1 MGEKPDQIERH
12 IRHQRSELEENIS
25 ELEEKVKSAF
35 DWRTQFEERP
45 AIMLGAAFVG
55 GALLSA
61 LLPSTSRIRSKVS
74 SLRRASSN
82 DPWTPYTNRETSYTA
97 NREAPHTPPQVE
109 SHSAGSSSYSGGYSA
124 SKTAETWENLKNA
137 AIGMATSRISQ
148 FIEDLVPGFSE
159 HYNRAASG
167 RPVAPFS
174 SMPSSGGPS
183 AGGSGSTEKNWQKP
197 NGGSDYAS
205 HS

>member
-12 IRHQRSELEENIS
+12 IQHQRSELEDNIS

-45 AIMLGAAFVG
+45 AIMLGAAFIG

-61 LLPSTSRIRSKVS
+61 LLPSTRSITSKVS
-74 SLRRASSN
+74 SKRHTSSS
-82 DPWTPYTNRETSYTA
+82 DPRTPYTNRET
-97 NREAPHTPPQVE
+97 APLAE
-109 SHSAGSSSYSGGYSA
+109 SHPASSYSTESSYSGGYSA
-124 SKTAETWENLKNA
+124 SKTNETWENLKNA
-137 AIGMATSRISQ
+137 AIGMATTRISE
-148 FIEDLVPGFSE
+148 FIEQLVPGFSE
-159 HYNRAASG
+159 HYNKAASG
-167 RPVAPFS
+167 KPVTPFS
-174 SMPSSGGPS
+174 SMPS
-183 AGGSGSTEKNWQKP
+183 AGGSGSSEKNWQKP

>member
-12 IRHQRSELEENIS
+12 IQHQRSELEDNIS

-45 AIMLGAAFVG
+45 ALMLGAAFVG

-61 LLPSTSRIRSKVS
+61 LLPSTSSISSKVS
-74 SLRRASSN
+74 SLRRTSSS
-82 DPWTPYTNRETSYTA
+82 DPWTPYTNRDPV
-97 NREAPHTPPQVE
+97 APVE
-109 SHSAGSSSYSGGYSA
+109 SHSTGSSYTGGYSA
-124 SKTAETWENLKNA
+124 SKSSETWENLKNA
-137 AIGMATSRISQ
+137 AIGMATARISE
-148 FIEDLVPGFSE
+148 FIEELVPGFSE
-159 HYNRAASG
+159 HYNKAASG
-167 RPVAPFS
+167 RPATPFS
-174 SMPSSGGPS
+174 SMPSSGGPDG
-183 AGGSGSTEKNWQKP
+183 GGSGSSEKNWQKP

>member
-12 IRHQRSELEENIS
+12 IRHQRSELEDNIS

-35 DWRTQFEERP
+35 DWRTQFQERP

-55 GALLSA
+55 GALVSA
-61 LLPSTSRIRSKVS
+61 LLPSTSTVTKRLS
-74 SLRRASSN
+74 SMRHTSS
-82 DPWTPYTNRETSYTA
+82 DPWTPYTNREPVAQT
-97 NREAPHTPPQVE
+97 E
-109 SHSAGSSSYSGGYSA
+109 SSSTRPSSGDYSA
-124 SKTAETWENLKNA
+124 SKTSETWENLKNA
-137 AIGMATSRISQ
+137 AIGMATARISE

-159 HYNRAASG
+159 HYRKAASG
-167 RPVAPFS
+167 RPVTPFS
-174 SMPSSGGPS
+174 SMPSAGGP
-183 AGGSGSTEKNWQKP
+183 GGSGSGERNWQKP

>member
-45 AIMLGAAFVG
+45 AIMLGAAFLG

-61 LLPSTSRIRSKVS
+61 LVPSISSRSSKDSSRRSKS
-74 SLRRASSN
+74 SIES
-82 DPWTPYTNRETSYTA
+82 WTPYTNRETPY
-97 NREAPHTPPQVE
+97 TPPQVE
-109 SHSAGSSSYSGGYSA
+109 SQATGPSFSGDYAA
-124 SKTAETWENLKNA
+124 SKTGETWENLKNA
-137 AIGMATSRISQ
+137 AIGMATTRISQ
-148 FIEDLVPGFSE
+148 FIEELLPGFSE
-159 HYNRAASG
+159 HYNKAASG
-167 RPVAPFS
+167 RSVTPFS
-174 SMPSSGGPS
+174 SIPS
-183 AGGSGSTEKNWQKP
+183 AGGSGSSEKNWQKP
-197 NGGSDYAS
+197 NGGGSDYAS

>member
-12 IRHQRSELEENIS
+12 IQHQRSELEDNIS

-61 LLPSTSRIRSKVS
+61 LLPSTSSISSKVS
-74 SLRRASSN
+74 SLRRTSSS
-82 DPWTPYTNRETSYTA
+82 DPWTPYTNREPVA
-97 NREAPHTPPQVE
+97 HVE
-109 SHSAGSSSYSGGYSA
+109 SHSTGSSYSGGYSS
-124 SKTAETWENLKNA
+124 SKTNETWENLKNA
-137 AIGMATSRISQ
+137 AIGMATARISE
-148 FIEDLVPGFSE
+148 FIEELVPGFSE
-159 HYNRAASG
+159 HYNKAASG
-167 RPVAPFS
+167 KPVTPFS
-174 SMPSSGGPS
+174 SMPS
-183 AGGSGSTEKNWQKP
+183 AGGSGSSEKNWQKP

>member
-12 IRHQRSELEENIS
+12 IQHQRSELGDNIS

-45 AIMLGAAFVG
+45 ALMLGAAFVG

-61 LLPSTSRIRSKVS
+61 LLPSTSSITSKVS
-74 SLRRASSN
+74 SRRRTSSK
-82 DPWTPYTNRETSYTA
+82 DPWTPYTNREGSYT
-97 NREAPHTPPQVE
+97 NRETPYTPPHVE
-109 SHSAGSSSYSGGYSA
+109 SQSTGSSYSGGYSA

-159 HYNRAASG
+159 HYNKAASG
-167 RPVAPFS
+167 RPVTPFS
-174 SMPSSGGPS
+174 SMPS
-183 AGGSGSTEKNWQKP
+183 AGGSGSSEKNWQKP

>member
-12 IRHQRSELEENIS
+12 IRHQRSELEDNIS

-35 DWRTQFEERP
+35 DWRTQFQERP

-55 GALLSA
+55 GAVVAS
-61 LLPSTSRIRSKVS
+61 LLPSRSTVTKRLSSMRHTSS
-74 SLRRASSN
+74 
-82 DPWTPYTNRETSYTA
+82 DTWTPYTNREPVAQTESSSTRPSYT
-97 NREAPHTPPQVE
+97 
-109 SHSAGSSSYSGGYSA
+109 GDYSV
-124 SKTAETWENLKNA
+124 SKTSETWENLKNA
-137 AIGMATSRISQ
+137 AIGMATASISE

-159 HYNRAASG
+159 HYRKAASG
-167 RPVAPFS
+167 RPVTPFS
-174 SMPSSGGPS
+174 SMPSAGGP
-183 AGGSGSTEKNWQKP
+183 GGSGSGERNSQKP

>member
-12 IRHQRSELEENIS
+12 IRHQRSELEDNIS

-35 DWRTQFEERP
+35 DWRTQFQERP

-55 GALLSA
+55 GAVVAA
-61 LLPSTSRIRSKVS
+61 LLPSRSTVTKRLSSMRHTSS
-74 SLRRASSN
+74 
-82 DPWTPYTNRETSYTA
+82 DTWTPYTNREPVAQTESTSTRPSYT
-97 NREAPHTPPQVE
+97 
-109 SHSAGSSSYSGGYSA
+109 GDYSA
-124 SKTAETWENLKNA
+124 SKTSETWENLKNA
-137 AIGMATSRISQ
+137 AIGMATARISE

-159 HYNRAASG
+159 HYRKAASG
-167 RPVAPFS
+167 RPVTPFS
-174 SMPSSGGPS
+174 SMPSAGGP
-183 AGGSGSTEKNWQKP
+183 AGSGSGERNWQKP

>member
-12 IRHQRSELEENIS
+12 IQHQRSELEDNIS

-45 AIMLGAAFVG
+45 ALMLGAAFVG
-55 GALLSA
+55 GAVLAA
-61 LLPSTSRIRSKVS
+61 LLPSTSSISSRVSSRVS
-74 SLRRASSN
+74 SLHRATSS
-82 DPWTPYTNRETSYTA
+82 DPWTPYTNRETPYSA
-97 NREAPHTPPQVE
+97 PQVE
-109 SHSAGSSSYSGGYSA
+109 SHSTGSSYSGGYSA
-124 SKTAETWENLKNA
+124 SKSSETWENLKNA
-137 AIGMATSRISQ
+137 AIGMATARISE

-159 HYNRAASG
+159 HYKKAASG
-167 RPVAPFS
+167 RPVTPFS

-183 AGGSGSTEKNWQKP
+183 SGGSGSSEKNWQKP

>member
-12 IRHQRSELEENIS
+12 IRHQRSELEDNIS

-35 DWRTQFEERP
+35 DWRTQFQERP

-55 GALLSA
+55 GAVVAA
-61 LLPSTSRIRSKVS
+61 LLPSTLTVAKRLS
-74 SLRRASSN
+74 SMRRTSS
-82 DPWTPYTNRETSYTA
+82 DPWTPYTNREPVAQTESSSTRPSYTGDY
-97 NREAPHTPPQVE
+97 
-109 SHSAGSSSYSGGYSA
+109 SASSTRPSSSGDYSA
-124 SKTAETWENLKNA
+124 SKTSETWENLKNA
-137 AIGMATSRISQ
+137 AIGMATARISE

-159 HYNRAASG
+159 HYRKAASG
-167 RPVAPFS
+167 RPVTPFS
-174 SMPSSGGPS
+174 SMPSAGGP
-183 AGGSGSTEKNWQKP
+183 GGSGSGDRNWQKP

>member
-12 IRHQRSELEENIS
+12 IQHQRSELEDNIS

-45 AIMLGAAFVG
+45 ALMLGAAFVG

-61 LLPSTSRIRSKVS
+61 LLPSTSSITSRVS
-74 SLRRASSN
+74 SLRRTSSG
-82 DPWTPYTNRETSYTA
+82 DTWTPYTNREPVA
-97 NREAPHTPPQVE
+97 HAE
-109 SHSAGSSSYSGGYSA
+109 SHPTGSPYSGGHSP
-124 SKTAETWENLKNA
+124 SKTSETWENLKNA
-137 AIGMATSRISQ
+137 AIGMATARISE
-148 FIEDLVPGFSE
+148 FIEKLAPGFSE
-159 HYNRAASG
+159 HYNKAASG
-167 RPVAPFS
+167 KPVTPFS
-174 SMPSSGGPS
+174 SMPSSGGS
-183 AGGSGSTEKNWQKP
+183 GSGEKNWQKP

>member
-1 MGEKPDQIERH
+1 MGEKPDQIEQH
-12 IRHQRSELEENIS
+12 IRHQRSELGDNIS

-35 DWRTQFEERP
+35 DLRTQFEERP
-45 AIMLGAAFVG
+45 ALMLGAAFVG

-61 LLPSTSRIRSKVS
+61 LLPSTSSITSKVS
-74 SLRRASSN
+74 SKRRKSSI
-82 DPWTPYTNRETSYTA
+82 DSWTPYTNRETPYA
-97 NREAPHTPPQVE
+97 NRDTSYTPPQVE
-109 SHSAGSSSYSGGYSA
+109 SHSSGSSSGGYSA
-124 SKTAETWENLKNA
+124 PKTAETWENLKNA

-167 RPVAPFS
+167 RPATPFS
-174 SMPSSGGPS
+174 SMPS
-183 AGGSGSTEKNWQKP
+183 AGGSGSSEKSWQKP

>member
-12 IRHQRSELEENIS
+12 IQHQRSELEDNIS

-45 AIMLGAAFVG
+45 ALMLGAAFVG

-61 LLPSTSRIRSKVS
+61 LLPSTSSIASKMS
-74 SLRRASSN
+74 SKRRTSSSEA
-82 DPWTPYTNRETSYTA
+82 WTPYTNRETPYS
-97 NREAPHTPPQVE
+97 APHVE
-109 SHSAGSSSYSGGYSA
+109 SQSTGSSYSGGYSA
-124 SKTAETWENLKNA
+124 SKPSETWENLKNA
-137 AIGMATSRISQ
+137 AIGMVTARVSE
-148 FIEDLVPGFSE
+148 FIEELVPGFTE
-159 HYNRAASG
+159 HYKKAASG
-167 RPVAPFS
+167 RPATPFS
-174 SMPSSGGPS
+174 AMPSSGGPS
-183 AGGSGSTEKNWQKP
+183 EKNWQRP

>member
-12 IRHQRSELEENIS
+12 IQHQRSELEDNIS

-45 AIMLGAAFVG
+45 AIMLGAAFIG

-61 LLPSTSRIRSKVS
+61 LLPSTSSISSKVS
-74 SLRRASSN
+74 SLRRKSSS
-82 DPWTPYTNRETSYTA
+82 DPWTPYTNRET
-97 NREAPHTPPQVE
+97 APPAE
-109 SHSAGSSSYSGGYSA
+109 SHPGSSDSTGSSYSRGSSA
-124 SKTAETWENLKNA
+124 SKTNETWENLKNA
-137 AIGMATSRISQ
+137 AIGMATARISE
-148 FIEDLVPGFSE
+148 FIEELVPGFSE
-159 HYNRAASG
+159 HYSKAASG
-167 RPVAPFS
+167 KLVTPFS
-174 SMPSSGGPS
+174 SMHS
-183 AGGSGSTEKNWQKP
+183 AGGSASSEKNWQKP

>member
-12 IRHQRSELEENIS
+12 IQHQRSELEDNIS

-45 AIMLGAAFVG
+45 AIMLGAAFIG

-61 LLPSTSRIRSKVS
+61 LLPSTSRISSKVS
-74 SLRRASSN
+74 SLRRKSSS
-82 DPWTPYTNRETSYTA
+82 DPWTPYTNRET
-97 NREAPHTPPQVE
+97 APPAE
-109 SHSAGSSSYSGGYSA
+109 SHPGSSDATGPSYSRGSSA
-124 SKTAETWENLKNA
+124 SQTNETWENLKNA
-137 AIGMATSRISQ
+137 AIGMATARISE
-148 FIEDLVPGFSE
+148 FIEQLVPGFSE
-159 HYNRAASG
+159 HYSKAASG
-167 RPVAPFS
+167 KPVTPFS
-174 SMPSSGGPS
+174 SMHS
-183 AGGSGSTEKNWQKP
+183 AGGSASSEKNWQKP